1 MRQQYIMTK
10 RTGILIGFLALAI
23 ASRFFI
29 LAGPAWANFS
39 PMASMALFAG
49 TYFSNRLQAIS
60 WTLLALWFSNL
71 LLNNLLYTE
80 FFPSFSFGFDSVHM
94 GIFALISLLGSVN
107 AQKSMNITRFVGSN
121 LTAALGFF
129 MLSNFAVWFA
139 SEIAYPKNFQ
149 GLLSCYTAGLPFLK
163 NSLLSQFL
171 FSGLFFG
178 AFESL
183 KVRIPALR

>member
-1 MRQQYIMTK
+1 MTK

-60 WTLLALWFSNL
+60 WTILAVWFSNL
-71 LLNNLLYTE
+71 LLNNILYTQY
-80 FFPSFSFGFDSVHM
+80 FPTFSLGFDGVHM
-94 GIFALISLLGSVN
+94 GIFALISLLGSSN
-107 AQKSMNITRFVGSN
+107 AKNAMNPTKFIGTNLISAFGFFILSN
-121 LTAALGFF
+121 L
-129 MLSNFAVWFA
+129 AVWVA
-139 SEIAYPKNFQ
+139 SEIAYPKNVQ
-149 GLLSCYTAGLPFLK
+149 GLLACYAAGLPFLK

-183 KVRIPALR
+183 KARIPALR

>member
-1 MRQQYIMTK
+1 MTK

-60 WTLLALWFSNL
+60 WTLIAVWVSNL

-80 FFPSFSFGFDSVHM
+80 FNSTFSIGFYSVQM
-94 GIFALISLLGSVN
+94 GIFALISLWGSVFQ
-107 AQKSMNITRFVGSN
+107 QKQVNSINFLGANLGAVIGFFFLSN
-121 LTAALGFF
+121 LAA
-129 MLSNFAVWFA
+129 WFA
-139 SEIAYPKNFQ
+139 SEVSYPRTFE
-149 GLLSCYTAGLPFLK
+149 GLLSCYAAGLPFLK
-163 NSLLSQFL
+163 NSVLSQFL

-178 AFESL
+178 AFEGL
-183 KVRIPALR
+183 KTRIPALR

>member
-1 MRQQYIMTK
+1 MTK

-60 WTLLALWFSNL
+60 WTLIAVWFSNL
-71 LLNNLLYTE
+71 LLNNILYTQ
-80 FFPSFSFGFDSVHM
+80 FYPTFSLGFDGVHM
-94 GIFALISLLGSVN
+94 AIFALISLLGSSN
-107 AQKSMNITRFVGSN
+107 AQGTLTPTRFIGTN
-121 LTAALGFF
+121 LVSALGFF
-129 MLSNFAVWFA
+129 ILSNFAAWLG
-139 SEIAYPKNFQ
+139 SEIAYPKNVQ
-149 GLLSCYTAGLPFLK
+149 GLLSCYAAGLPFLK

-178 AFESL
+178 CFESL
-183 KVRIPALR
+183 KARNPALR